1 MIDVKKLADAFD
13 VERVEIYENKVVLIL
28 NRESEFETEPK
39 PSGNFVSYKKA
50 LTREGRL
57 AMSRKRVK
65 EPRIKAVL
73 EANPNM
79 TFKEWCERE
88 YPNKSYENITVA
100 LRNHPNEALRV
111 CIENHVGDS
120 R

>member
-13 VERVEIYENKVVLIL
+13 VERVEIYENKVVLVL
-28 NRESEFETEPK
+28 NRETEIETK
-39 PSGNFVSYKKA
+39 PSGQIVSYKKA

-57 AMSRKRVK
+57 AISRKKVK

-79 TFKEWCERE
+79 TFKAWCERE
-88 YPNKSYENITVA
+88 YPNKRYENIVVA

-111 CIENHVGDS
+111 AIENHVGDV

>member
-28 NRESEFETEPK
+28 NRETEIETK
-39 PSGNFVSYKKA
+39 PSGQIVSYKKV

-57 AMSRKRVK
+57 ALSRKRVK

-88 YPNKSYENITVA
+88 YPRKNYDNIVVS
-100 LRNHPNEALRV
+100 LRHYPNEALRP
-111 CIENHVGDS
+111 CIESHVGDAK
-120 R
+120 

>member
-28 NRESEFETEPK
+28 NRETEIESK
-39 PSGNFVSYKKA
+39 PVGEIVSHKKA

-57 AMSRKRVK
+57 AISRKRVK

-88 YPNKSYENITVA
+88 YPNKSYENIVVA
-100 LRNHPNEALRV
+100 LRNYPKEALRI
-111 CIENHVGDS
+111 CIESHVGDNK
-120 R
+120 